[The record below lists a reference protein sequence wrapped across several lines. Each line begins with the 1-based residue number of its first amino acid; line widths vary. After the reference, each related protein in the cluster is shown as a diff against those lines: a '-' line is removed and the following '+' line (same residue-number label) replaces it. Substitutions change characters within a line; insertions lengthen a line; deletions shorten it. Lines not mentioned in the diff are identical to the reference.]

1 MTSAFC
7 SPSSS
12 TTSAGSSDSTNAIDA
27 IGYADVLVGLQY
39 GDEGK
44 AKIID
49 VLAPGYDV
57 IARFNGG
64 ANAGHTIDT
73 PLGRIALKQL
83 PSGVFHPHAVLYIGS
98 GCALNPWKLADEIEQ
113 LREMGVDLDG
123 RLHIS
128 ARAAVVQPH
137 HIALDRRGSATI
149 GTTGNGIGP
158 CYADRALRVRNDAR
172 VNFMLCDLLDNETET
187 VAAMRRVL
195 TGMINAEGGTSPW
208 VAEMSDLLLRLPAV
222 MTKLRPHVQVDRSWL
237 TRRVTQGARVLFE
250 GAQSVLLD
258 VVDGSQPYVTSSHTV
273 PAYAYVGGDLSPK
286 YHRRTIGVAKAI
298 MSRVGRGPFPSELG
312 GERSAQYCRDAAE
325 RHIGVAHEHE
335 HFSPD
340 TLLRSNDPFDIG
352 AALRM
357 LTGEYGTGTGRPR
370 RIGMLDL
377 AQLREVV
384 KAHGVDR
391 VYLNKVDCLAHYLQS
406 SYQGVPMRVHRDV
419 LPSERIPDVL
429 IYPGLT
435 ERSLSHGREGHLDA
449 ALGGFIDFVERHIG
463 ASLAGV
469 GLGPERASML
479 LLDGDK
485 PRVPSCAVVPRAVTH
500 D

>member
-1 MTSAFC
+1 MTSVTC
-7 SPSSS
+7 SASFPASSP
-12 TTSAGSSDSTNAIDA
+12 AADLASSPAE
-27 IGYADVLVGLQY
+27 GFADVLVGLQY

-49 VLAPGYDV
+49 ALAAGYDV

-83 PSGVFHPHAVLYIGS
+83 PSGVFHPHATLYIGS

-113 LREMGVDLDG
+113 LRAMGISLDG

-128 ARAAVVQPH
+128 ARAALVQPH
-137 HIALDRRGSATI
+137 HIALDRRGGGTI

-172 VNFMLCDLLDNETET
+172 VNWMLGDLLGREADT
-187 VAAMRRVL
+187 VASMREVFTR
-195 TGMINAEGGTSPW
+195 MINAEGGTSPW
-208 VAEMSDLLLRLPAV
+208 IAEMSDLLLSLPKVAD
-222 MTKLRPHVQVDRSWL
+222 TLRAYLEPDRGWL
-237 TRRVTQGARVLFE
+237 ADRVKQGARVLFE

-286 YHRRTIGVAKAI
+286 YHRRTIGVAKAV

-312 GERSAQYCRDAAE
+312 GERSAQYCDDASLSHVGMTEEQA
-325 RHIGVAHEHE
+325 R
-335 HFSPD
+335 FSPD
-340 TLLRSNDPFDIG
+340 QLLRSDDPFDVG
-352 AALRM
+352 TALRM

-384 KAHGVDR
+384 KAHAVDC
-391 VYLNKVDCLAHYLQS
+391 VYLNKVDCLAHYFHS
-406 SYQGVPMRVHRDV
+406 TYQGVPMRVHREVMSGDV
-419 LPSERIPDVL
+419 MPDVL

-435 ERSLSHGREGHLDA
+435 ERSLALGGEGTLDA
-449 ALGGFIDFVERHIG
+449 AMHGFVDFVERQIG
-463 ASLAGV
+463 APLAGL
-469 GLGPERASML
+469 GLGPERASL
-479 LLDGDK
+479 VSLAAHPLA
-485 PRVPSCAVVPRAVTH
+485 PAAAASNHV
-500 D
+500 

>member
-1 MTSAFC
+1 MTSASC
-7 SPSSS
+7 S
-12 TTSAGSSDSTNAIDA
+12 TTSSASSTLLAPPDA
-27 IGYADVLVGLQY
+27 PAGYADVLVGLQY

-49 VLAPGYDV
+49 VLATEYDV

-73 PLGRIALKQL
+73 PLGRIALKQM
-83 PSGVFHPHAVLYIGS
+83 PSGVFHPHAALYIGS
-98 GCALNPWKLADEIEQ
+98 GCALNPWKLADEITQ
-113 LREMGVDLDG
+113 LREMGVELDG

-128 ARAAVVQPH
+128 ARAALVQPH
-137 HIALDRRGSATI
+137 HIALDRRGSAAI

-158 CYADRALRVRNDAR
+158 CYADRALRVRNEAR
-172 VNFMLCDLLDNETET
+172 VNFMLGDLLDNEAET
-187 VAAMRRVL
+187 VAAMRQVL
-195 TGMINAEGGTSPW
+195 TGMINADGGTSPW
-208 VAEMSDLLLRLPAV
+208 VAEMSDLLLRLPDV
-222 MTKLRPHVQVDRSWL
+222 MTLLRPHVERDRNWL
-237 TRRVTQGARVLFE
+237 TRRVKQGAKVLFE

-312 GERSAQYCRDAAE
+312 GERSAKYCREAAE
-325 RHIGVAHEHE
+325 KHIGIEHEHE
-335 HFSPD
+335 RFCAD
-340 TLLRSNDPFDIG
+340 TLLRSNDAFEVG

-391 VYLNKVDCLAHYLQS
+391 LYLNKVDCLAHYLQS

-419 LPSERIPDVL
+419 LPSEHIPDVL

-435 ERSLSHGREGHLDA
+435 ERSLAYGREGHLDA
-449 ALGGFIDFVERHIG
+449 GLGGFIDFVERHIG
-463 ASLAGV
+463 TSLAGI

-479 LLDGDK
+479 LLDGAK
-485 PRVPSCAVVPRAVTH
+485 PSVPSCAVVPQVTTH
-500 D
+500 G